1 MRVST
6 VEQLRA
12 AIENSINDIELTN
25 GIYSI
30 DKAIDIIGKSNIV
43 IRGVKG
49 AVLTSRRAITPIFER
64 FKDNIFF
71 CKLSPSLGID
81 NVIVNGEPWSICRYP
96 EYDGDAI
103 LNGSAIYPTHEI
115 SKWNNPY
122 GVMRALHDHDWGG
135 NSYIIKGKKPDGSLN
150 LEWVGDNN
158 RGDKYNAKYVVIE
171 GVLELLKSKKS
182 WCYDER
188 SGYLYVLP
196 QDPAKLADCEIEIV
210 TQHNILNIKDC
221 KNIRIEGLE
230 LIDTARST
238 FRFPF
243 ERPLRGDWGI
253 QRTGCIYING
263 CENVTIKD
271 SNFRRIGSNCVMI
284 DGNCSDIDITDCD
297 FTDCGSSGVL
307 IVGSESACRD
317 SSNWENH
324 KTTILDTTVGA
335 LNDEYP
341 KRINVQNCLFHNLG
355 LSEKQSSA
363 VCMSISANVSV
374 INCTIHR
381 MPRAGINIS
390 DGCFGG
396 HIIQGNELYD
406 CVRET
411 CDHGPINA
419 WGRDR
424 FWSYKGYNTTGGNG
438 KFKRPYALLDA
449 VNPTK
454 IVGNRLY
461 ATSGF
466 GIDLD
471 DGSSNYE
478 ITNNVTIGVGI
489 KLREGFDRYV
499 HHNVLIGSCFDL
511 HCSYA
516 LNNDIITNN
525 LIVSSKA
532 FNTILINRGHTT
544 KIYDNYYC
552 HANGYKKL
560 DTSPKDMSN
569 LTTNLYDYS
578 FVRMIDGF
586 DNFPLTFGCTRNT
599 PPIIK
604 NINTPTDNVKHIKVC
619 GVKFVQIDEGTRSAC
634 GLDRDSG
641 AYVVSVS
648 PFSPLRKR
656 LKKGDALTQIG
667 NVPIDS
673 PNDISSVG
681 LKKEKLVL
689 FRNQLSIEV

>member
-1 MRVST
+1 MIVST
-6 VEQLRA
+6 TEQLRV
-12 AIENSINDIELTN
+12 AIRDSIKDIELTK

-30 DKAIDIIGKSNIV
+30 DTSLDIIGKSDMV
-43 IRGVKG
+43 IRGVDG
-49 AVLTSRRAITPIFER
+49 AVLTSRKVITPIFER
-64 FKDNIFF
+64 FKENIFF
-71 CKLSPSLGID
+71 CKLSPNLGID
-81 NVIVNGEPWSICRYP
+81 SVIVNGEVWCICRYP
-96 EYDGDAI
+96 DYDADAI
-103 LNGSAIYPTHEI
+103 LNGSAVYPTHEI
-115 SKWNNPY
+115 SKWNNPC

-135 NSYIIKGKKPDGSLN
+135 NSYIINGKKPDGSLN

-158 RGDKYNAKYVVIE
+158 RGDKYNAKHVVIE
-171 GVLELLKSKKS
+171 GVFELLKSEKS
-182 WCYDER
+182 WYYDEKN
-188 SGYLYVLP
+188 GYLYVIPEQHMDLS
-196 QDPAKLADCEIEIV
+196 DCVIEIV
-210 TQHNILNIKDC
+210 TQHNLINIKGC
-221 KNIRIEGLE
+221 KNIRLEGLDFS
-230 LIDTARST
+230 DTARST

-253 QRTGCIYING
+253 QRTGCIYINE
-263 CENVTIKD
+263 CENVTINE
-271 SNFRRIGSNCVMI
+271 SSFRRIGSNCVMI
-284 DGNCSDIDITDCD
+284 DGNCKDIDITNCD

-307 IVGSESACRD
+307 IVGRESACRD

-324 KTTILDTTVGA
+324 KTAILDTAEGA
-335 LNDEYP
+335 LSEEYP
-341 KRINVQNCLFHNLG
+341 KRINVSNCLFRNLG

-363 VCMSISANVSV
+363 VCMSISSNVSV
-374 INCTIHR
+374 LNCTIHR

-396 HIIQGNELYD
+396 HVIQGNELYD

-424 FWSYKGYNTTGGNG
+424 FWSYKGYNTTGSNG

-449 VNPTK
+449 INPTK

-478 ITNNVTIGVGI
+478 IANNVTIGVGI

-499 HHNVLIGSCFDL
+499 HHNLLIGSCFDL

-525 LIVSSKA
+525 IIVSSKA
-532 FNTILINRGHTT
+532 FNTILLNHGHTT

-552 HANGYKKL
+552 HANGFKKL
-560 DTSPKDMSN
+560 DASPKDMQN
-569 LTTNLYDYS
+569 LTIDLYDYS
-578 FVRMIDGF
+578 FVRNIDGF
-586 DNFPLTFGCTRNT
+586 DNFPLKFGCTRNT
-599 PPIIK
+599 PPVIG
-604 NINTPTDNVKHIKVC
+604 NIGKTADKLKYVRVC
-619 GVKFVQIDEGTRSAC
+619 GVKFTPIDEGTRSAS

-667 NVPIDS
+667 DITIDS
-673 PNDISSVG
+673 PNDISS
-681 LKKEKLVL
+681 LSLRKDKLII
-689 FRNQLSIEV
+689 FRNQLKIEL